1 MWWTVDLKY
10 FASNVRFSK
19 NSTRIVA
26 PFDWI
31 PTLEISS
38 SHVRW
43 GNTVCSIGF
52 QDWVSPTS
60 PKNVR
65 ENVASRFWNNLS
77 IFPSRLVH
85 KAFTQYVGIQ
95 LVRKAWKEQIDVF
108 STSDVV
114 FNFNAKQVISR
125 YGWDKNGCEMYRKK
139 TRVKRAKRLVL
150 LLNMQTCD
158 VLIAAVVAVA

>member
-10 FASNVRFSK
+10 FASNDRFAK

-38 SHVRW
+38 SHVRG
-43 GNTVCSIGF
+43 GNTVCSIAF
-52 QDWVSPTS
+52 QYWVSPTS

-77 IFPSRLVH
+77 IIPSRLVY
-85 KAFTQYVGIQ
+85 KAYTRYVGIE
-95 LVRKAWKEQIDVF
+95 LVWKAWKEKIDIL
-108 STSDVV
+108 SSSAVV

-125 YGWDKNGCEMYRKK
+125 CGWDKNGCEMYREK
-139 TRVKRAKRLVL
+139 TRIKRAKRLVL
-150 LLNMQTCD
+150 LLNMQISD
-158 VLIAAVVAVA
+158 ALVAAVVAVA